1 MIVQHNIRS
10 NRLRFQDGFIP
21 GLRGYTSRWEEPT
34 AVLGIPPSLSI
45 DHFTIQ
51 GSPVT
56 EERVFVAKV
65 SLKVVEPYMTVNLLN
80 VIVKKKFTNE
90 AIGNKL
96 MLL

>member
-1 MIVQHNIRS
+1 M
-10 NRLRFQDGFIP
+10 
-21 GLRGYTSRWEEPT
+21 
-34 AVLGIPPSLSI
+34 
-45 DHFTIQ
+45 
-51 GSPVT
+51 T